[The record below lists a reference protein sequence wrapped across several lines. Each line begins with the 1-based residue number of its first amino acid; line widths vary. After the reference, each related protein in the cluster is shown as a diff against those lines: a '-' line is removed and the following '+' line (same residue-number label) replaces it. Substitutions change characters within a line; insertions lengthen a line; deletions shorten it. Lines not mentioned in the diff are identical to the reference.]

1 VHFHRASGFGLHPQ
15 VRASEVYYHGQR
27 NGQVPSGHMG
37 NRLDVLGQSLVT
49 LGVLKELE
57 LRDSA

>member
-1 VHFHRASGFGLHPQ
+1 MHSNRASGCGLHPE
-15 VRASEVYYHGQR
+15 VRASEVYYRGQR
-27 NGQVPSGHMG
+27 NGQVPPGHMG
-37 NRLDVLGQSLVT
+37 NRPDVLGQSLVT